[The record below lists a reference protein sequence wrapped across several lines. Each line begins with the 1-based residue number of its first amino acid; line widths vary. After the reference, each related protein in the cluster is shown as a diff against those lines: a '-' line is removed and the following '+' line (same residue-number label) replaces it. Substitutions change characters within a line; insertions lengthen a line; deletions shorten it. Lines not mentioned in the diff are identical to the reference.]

1 MVEPEIEDR
10 EQASALIDAL
20 CQRNLLQVSS
30 LYSERPQYPAI
41 TRAIGLVLMEMQNTD
56 ITFDVRG
63 SRVEEGYLPQR
74 DSEAELNEYNRQT
87 DEEIAALAAAFGGRF
102 KEEGYG
108 EE

>member
-1 MVEPEIEDR
+1 
-10 EQASALIDAL
+10 
-20 CQRNLLQVSS
+20 
-30 LYSERPQYPAI
+30 
-41 TRAIGLVLMEMQNTD
+41 MEMQNTD

-74 DSEAELNEYNRQT
+74 DSAAEMNEHNRQT

-102 KEEGYG
+102 KKEGYG